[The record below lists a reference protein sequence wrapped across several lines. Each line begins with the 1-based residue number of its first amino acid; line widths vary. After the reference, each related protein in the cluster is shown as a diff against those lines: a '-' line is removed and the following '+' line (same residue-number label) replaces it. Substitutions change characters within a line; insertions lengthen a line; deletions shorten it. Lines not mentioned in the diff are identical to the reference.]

1 MTRDELLGTAED
13 LLVGL
18 RFAASLPFFLRR
30 TITLEQ
36 ARASLARFIV
46 THPTTPVPDDL
57 QSLSP

>member
-1 MTRDELLGTAED
+1 MDEDARLAAPEWLQRIRERRDRGE
-13 LLVGL
+13 
-18 RFAASLPFFLRR
+18 
-30 TITLEQ
+30 IEQ